1 MASTNESLK
10 VLLEKLGGEVPDQ
23 ASNAELM
30 GLIAEAYTAP
40 TQTQQSAE
48 SGKT

>member
-1 MASTNESLK
+1 MASTNDSLK
-10 VLLEKLGGEVPDQ
+10 VLLEKLGGTVPDE

-40 TQTQQSAE
+40 EQNAE
-48 SGKT
+48 SGQT